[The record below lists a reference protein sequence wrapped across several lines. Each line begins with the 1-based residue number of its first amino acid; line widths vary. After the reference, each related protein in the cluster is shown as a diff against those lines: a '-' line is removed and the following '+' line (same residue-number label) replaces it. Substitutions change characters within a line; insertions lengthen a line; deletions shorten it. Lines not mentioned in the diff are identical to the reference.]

1 MNQKINLTTR
11 FVNIV
16 TKIGNI
22 NSELLEYCESSYF
35 FVSKKKYGFCGY
47 FRKVALLFALI
58 T

>member
-35 FVSKKKYGFCGY
+35 FVSKKSTDFLAIFVKWHYY
-47 FRKVALLFALI
+47 LH
-58 T
+58 